1 MIGCACRSRNPVEWR
16 VYYEGLQYHVCT
28 PCLNGRLDA
37 ADEFPTFEP
46 DRIERIETERSS

>member
-1 MIGCACRSRNPVEWR
+1 MSCACRSRNPVEWR
-16 VYYEGLQYHVCT
+16 VHYEGLQYHVCT

-46 DRIERIETERSS
+46 DRIERIETERSN